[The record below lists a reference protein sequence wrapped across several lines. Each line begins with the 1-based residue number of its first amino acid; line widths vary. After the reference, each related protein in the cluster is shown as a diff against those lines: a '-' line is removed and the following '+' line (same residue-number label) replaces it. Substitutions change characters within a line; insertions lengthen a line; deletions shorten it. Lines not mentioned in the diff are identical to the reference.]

1 MSDSKLEIRQ
11 AGPEVAAAGQ
21 MGKATRDARGDLI
34 FYSGVCL
41 HRDEQVVEGL
51 GLSGADWALGCV
63 VVVDLEAG
71 ACGGGRSRAGGA

>member
-1 MSDSKLEIRQ
+1 MKHNQSQGLGGFSS
-11 AGPEVAAAGQ
+11 
-21 MGKATRDARGDLI
+21 

-41 HRDEQVVEGL
+41 HKDEQVVEGL
-51 GLSGADWALGCV
+51 GLSGANWVLGCVVV

>member
-1 MSDSKLEIRQ
+1 
-11 AGPEVAAAGQ
+11 
-21 MGKATRDARGDLI
+21 MGKAARDARGVLF

-41 HRDEQVVEGL
+41 HEGEQVVEGL
-51 GLSGADWALGCV
+51 GLSGANWVLGCV